1 MRHVLVIKT
10 KQQLGYLANFGMAER
25 CWIPSEASFSYF
37 ADLLE
42 TWCPW
47 LRPDAEPA
55 ETPHFVHANEG
66 LAELDWSSLRGIE
79 SCKYNQI
86 YLANL
91 QIWVLVFGSW
101 RWFKHPK
108 IWSEMIWFIWAEMCN
123 HIQKH
128 SNNFKT
134 TCTHM
139 VHSQQQ
145 NVLSPWTIQLYQ
157 LCGSLYV
164 LCILL
169 SGPLACFLLPSK
181 SFWPSNDLLIWCG
194 SKKW

>member
-1 MRHVLVIKT
+1 MAQAGRRTCGNSALCPCEWGPCRTGLKQSQRHRV
-10 KQQLGYLANFGMAER
+10 M
-25 CWIPSEASFSYF
+25 
-37 ADLLE
+37 
-42 TWCPW
+42 
-47 LRPDAEPA
+47 
-55 ETPHFVHANEG
+55 
-66 LAELDWSSLRGIE
+66 
-79 SCKYNQI
+79 QI

-108 IWSEMIWFIWAEMCN
+108 IWSEIIWFIWAEMCN

-139 VHSQQQ
+139 VHSQHQ

-157 LCGSLYV
+157 LCRSLYA

-169 SGPLACFLLPSK
+169 SGASSLLPA
-181 SFWPSNDLLIWCG
+181 SFEIVLALQWPPNLMQCVVAVLGMVWFQKMVD
-194 SKKW
+194 